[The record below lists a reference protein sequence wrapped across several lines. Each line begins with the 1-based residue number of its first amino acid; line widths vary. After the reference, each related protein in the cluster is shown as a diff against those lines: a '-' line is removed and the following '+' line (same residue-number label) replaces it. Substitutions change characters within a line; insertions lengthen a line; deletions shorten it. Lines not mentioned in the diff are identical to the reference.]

1 MVPFLL
7 FGASG
12 QSSCWLS
19 GGHSYKRRRSF
30 SFAAMLFWF
39 GWRVVLFLGRI
50 LSESKRTESN
60 QEGRQAAD
68 IKRYW
73 LVSSCGWFSEASPV
87 HSPDCADVPPFEAWR
102 GSKQVPILETTR
114 SVRTVRSVTKSGLF
128 PSEVAR
134 AVPGAVGIPT
144 VQLPVNNN
152 KSKFLQ
158 LQAL

>member
-87 HSPDCADVPPFEAWR
+87 HSPDCACASLRGVARFETSADLGNDQKCQNCQKCDQERIVP
-102 GSKQVPILETTR
+102 
-114 SVRTVRSVTKSGLF
+114 VRSGTSCSRCCRDPYSTIAG
-128 PSEVAR
+128 
-134 AVPGAVGIPT
+134 
-144 VQLPVNNN
+144 
-152 KSKFLQ
+152 
-158 LQAL
+158 